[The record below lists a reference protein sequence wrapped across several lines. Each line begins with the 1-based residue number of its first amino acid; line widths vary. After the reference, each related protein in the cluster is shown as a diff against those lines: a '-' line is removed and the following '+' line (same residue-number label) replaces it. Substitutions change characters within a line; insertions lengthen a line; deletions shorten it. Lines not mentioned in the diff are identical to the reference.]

1 MGSVL
6 YHISKEEEKSEFY
19 LQSLIGELEKATV
32 PQSKN
37 LNFSFGTAGYFSCC
51 LFLRENIPSFPIQI
65 IPLLFGYLVNRGE
78 EDWRFIQSFSS
89 LIYKE
94 PHKRL
99 YFALFLLFMAI
110 FIFSISFRLSF
121 VYPSIQTAMPLISWS
136 NSTKYGRLVSLLMK
150 PIVYLYLQ
158 FV

>member
-99 YFALFLLFMAI
+99 YFCFISPFYGDIYLFYIIQIKFC
-110 FIFSISFRLSF
+110 LSF
-121 VYPSIQTAMPLISWS
+121 HSDGNAPHF
-136 NSTKYGRLVSLLMK
+136 LV
-150 PIVYLYLQ
+150 
-158 FV
+158 